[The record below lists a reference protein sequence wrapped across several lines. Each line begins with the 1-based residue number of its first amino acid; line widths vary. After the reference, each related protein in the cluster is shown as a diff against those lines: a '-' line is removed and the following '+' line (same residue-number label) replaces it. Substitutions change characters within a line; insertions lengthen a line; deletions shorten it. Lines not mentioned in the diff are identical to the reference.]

1 VNDTPS
7 DSASPGPI
15 AAAGGDRTTPPVVAV
30 IGVGLIG
37 GSVALAA
44 RARLGATVVAWDPD
58 PASLRTAVERGAVDV
73 AAESPAEA
81 VGKADAV
88 FVAAPLGAVGDTV
101 DLVLAAAGPDTV
113 VTDVGST
120 KADVAARFSRD
131 GRFVGGHPL
140 AGAETAG
147 ITHARDDLFEQAAWY
162 LTPEGTTTGTLYERL
177 HRLLTGLGARPLA
190 IDAAAHDRAMAGIS
204 HLPHIVANVLVSH
217 VSGALDPDEPL
228 PAIGPSFRDATRV
241 AGAHPALWADIYLAN
256 APALLG
262 AIEDASARLVHA
274 RTLIEQGDRDGLV
287 AWQRQVAGERE
298 ALQAAGP
305 DPGPT
310 TELRVAVTNRP
321 GVMADIALALGRAGI
336 GISDL
341 TLSPS
346 PDNTAGVVGLW
357 VDAGEAEAAAALVQA
372 LGFPVTPA

>member
-1 VNDTPS
+1 MNQAPS
-7 DSASPGPI
+7 DNRPDRAI
-15 AAAGGDRTTPPVVAV
+15 ALAV

-44 RARLGATVVAWDPD
+44 RARLGATVTAWDPD
-58 PASLRTAVERGAVDV
+58 AHALRTAVERGAVDV
-73 AAESPAEA
+73 AATGPAEA
-81 VGKADAV
+81 VAGVDAV
-88 FVAAPLGAVGDTV
+88 FVATPLAAVGDTLE
-101 DLVLAAAGPDTV
+101 LVLAAAGPDCV

-120 KADVAARFSRD
+120 KADLAARFARD
-131 GRFVGGHPL
+131 GRYVGGHPL

-147 ITHARDDLFEQAAWY
+147 ITYARADLFEQAAWY

-177 HRLLTGLGARPLA
+177 HRLLVALGARPA
-190 IDAAAHDRAMAGIS
+190 AVDAAAHDRAMAGIS
-204 HLPHIVANVLVSH
+204 HLPHVVANVLVSH
-217 VSGALDPDEPL
+217 VSGTLDADEPL

-241 AGAHPALWADIYLAN
+241 AGAHPKLWADIYLAN

-262 AIEDASARLVHA
+262 AIDDASARLAAA
-274 RTLIEQGDRDGLV
+274 RALVERGDREGLV
-287 AWQRQVAGERE
+287 AWQTAVAAERE

-336 GISDL
+336 GITDL

-357 VDAGEAEAAAALVQA
+357 VDSGAAHAATELVQA
-372 LGFPVTPA
+372 LGFPVTTA